1 MSRFASKK
9 LREIDL
15 WEGEWVRIPVALS
28 YAQVIKLTSSSSEAE
43 MSKSMLVECIKEW
56 NLKDDEGQ
64 DREVNEA
71 NIMDL
76 DILTIKT
83 LSDEILPLLVN
94 NQDKKK

>member
-1 MSRFASKK
+1 
-9 LREIDL
+9 
-15 WEGEWVRIPVALS
+15 
-28 YAQVIKLTSSSSEAE
+28 